1 MPRFNKITQRV
12 FADIAETHRKKG
24 AYEKFLEIDEA
35 LGLPVSNKLRR
46 LKEDYKTL
54 AHDMSANIKTL
65 ANIEIIITQIRAKE
79 VINSN
84 LRLSLSR
91 NYIYARSSFY
101 REDNKINDIRVLV
114 GLTEDHGTDLDKLLH
129 DKVFRDVCVSTLQRA
144 MDREIETNINQ
155 LNFIYKDE
163 ETIQPRSI

>member
-1 MPRFNKITQRV
+1 MPRFNKITQRA

-24 AYEKFLEIDEA
+24 AYDKFLGIDDA
-35 LGLPVSNKLRR
+35 LGLPVSDKLRR

-101 REDNKINDIRVLV
+101 REDNKINDIRVCVGV

-129 DKVFRDVCVSTLQRA
+129 DKVFRDVCVSTLQGA

-163 ETIQPRSI
+163 ERI